1 MSCIFVAVPAFERNF
16 SGCATLKFFWP
27 CDKFCITWLLVT
39 VKRLFSEIDHLSA
52 HPSNLINAVRW
63 LIDRSVGVAPSL
75 RSNFVGLDF
84 ESQKD
89 LLTSIAVLLIDQP
102 WHCWSQMIAC
112 CVLNNSKTFF
122 MEQNATFSI
131 RDKCFVF
138 YWIEP
143 TWINSFASFYLFW
156 GIVVASNGG
165 SALELATLTVPWSRK
180 SSGSTLVHNIKNLL
194 KLQNHKITKYC
205 YKVSPFKSVWSEF
218 EVMWLWNHLFSY

>member
-1 MSCIFVAVPAFERNF
+1 MPWGGWSIGR
-16 SGCATLKFFWP
+16 
-27 CDKFCITWLLVT
+27 
-39 VKRLFSEIDHLSA
+39 SA
-52 HPSNLINAVRW
+52 SRHRFDPISSASTSSPSKN
-63 LIDRSVGVAPSL
+63 
-75 RSNFVGLDF
+75 
-84 ESQKD
+84 
-89 LLTSIAVLLIDQP
+89 LLTSIAVLLIDQQ

-180 SSGSTLVHNIKNLL
+180 SSGSTLVHFFLRIIFIRIQMNG
-194 KLQNHKITKYC
+194 T
-205 YKVSPFKSVWSEF
+205 VT
-218 EVMWLWNHLFSY
+218 

>member
-1 MSCIFVAVPAFERNF
+1 MSQWNLNPWKMSLAEKIKIISLMESFQLWGSISWWWHYLSRTIAWGAFH
-16 SGCATLKFFWP
+16 
-27 CDKFCITWLLVT
+27 I
-39 VKRLFSEIDHLSA
+39 
-52 HPSNLINAVRW
+52 
-63 LIDRSVGVAPSL
+63 
-75 RSNFVGLDF
+75 
-84 ESQKD
+84 
-89 LLTSIAVLLIDQP
+89 SIIV
-102 WHCWSQMIAC
+102 
-112 CVLNNSKTFF
+112 F

-205 YKVSPFKSVWSEF
+205 YKVSPFKSVQSEF
-218 EVMWLWNHLFSY
+218 RVMWLWNH